1 MTNSLYAWNVAY
13 AAQGAVSGLSLG
25 NTLSESWGFNARQQ
39 PTGLTATLGT
49 TQLLNLGWGYA
60 NSPAMNNGDVMSAT
74 IQRSSGLSGTVNQ
87 IFSYLDQ
94 ANRLSGASETS
105 SWSQSYLYDAYGNR
119 AVSSASWMPSA
130 TFTPTLP
137 TQFVNNQWQLGGSE
151 VGYDAA
157 GNQTGL
163 SIPIGSASD
172 NALMNGTYAYDGENR
187 LLVATMNSGPPASFV
202 YDGEGRRVQK
212 IVGSGGSAVTTTYV
226 HDASGN
232 LAAEYG
238 GTGVTPGKN
247 FLTDDMLGST
257 RLVTDGSGNVLRCID
272 YLPFGEEIPA
282 GPTTGRSGCYG
293 TGDYPSSPD
302 VTSLKFTGKERDAE
316 TGLDY
321 FGARYFSGAQGRF
334 TSPDPMMASAKV
346 SNPQSWNR
354 YAYGFNNPLRFTD
367 PTGMYTCE
375 GTKGQCKDFEKTRL
389 KVLGSDNSA
398 AKRAASAYGTAT
410 DNNGV
415 VVRFADKLANDRGG
429 TVGRDAPSGIRL
441 DPNDPS
447 QTHVQASLLVTIQ
460 SDNISNE
467 ETIAHEG
474 SHVADYQAFVNTLSA
489 QNPYGDQ
496 SLDITHLASET
507 SAYGLSVAYTLA
519 GNGRLNYGPCGGV
532 DQQCKFSPAMMPA
545 QRDQLIHDLITD
557 PRNKYTGLNTVLY
570 PELLKPQQK

>member
-1 MTNSLYAWNVAY
+1 M
-13 AAQGAVSGLSLG
+13 
-25 NTLSESWGFNARQQ
+25 
-39 PTGLTATLGT
+39 
-49 TQLLNLGWGYA
+49 NLGWGYA

-321 FGARYFSGAQGRF
+321 FGARYMSSAQGRF
-334 TSPDPMMASAKV
+334 TSPDPTFLSEQRLFD
-346 SNPQSWNR
+346 PQQWNLYSYTR
-354 YAYGFNNPLRFTD
+354 NNPLKYVDPDGMEVTFADAKLKTQFMNIAAQSSTLMGEYNTAESDSYMNVQVVERGLKQNEQGSQGDTSVSSTD
-367 PTGMYTCE
+367 ENGVTKVVIYVDPYRTSEDTIVHEWGHEKDARVMG
-375 GTKGQCKDFEKTRL
+375 GTAFVKEVKKEQSQFPDKGQHNQRPVEQ
-389 KVLGSDNSA
+389 S
-398 AKRAASAYGTAT
+398 
-410 DNNGV
+410 
-415 VVRFADKLANDRGG
+415 ADKFKDQVNKERKAYQK
-429 TVGRDAPSGIRL
+429 TV
-441 DPNDPS
+441 
-447 QTHVQASLLVTIQ
+447 
-460 SDNISNE
+460 NE
-467 ETIAHEG
+467 QKKAEQKAEKERKEKEK
-474 SHVADYQAFVNTLSA
+474 QEQQ
-489 QNPYGDQ
+489 QN
-496 SLDITHLASET
+496 
-507 SAYGLSVAYTLA
+507 
-519 GNGRLNYGPCGGV
+519 
-532 DQQCKFSPAMMPA
+532 
-545 QRDQLIHDLITD
+545 
-557 PRNKYTGLNTVLY
+557 
-570 PELLKPQQK
+570 